1 MAPFYI
7 PCIYIRNMSK
17 ITALFAA
24 LLFVGTLAGAVV
36 AEGEAE
42 GERPDR
48 LARLQEHIE
57 KRLARLADF
66 RERMPDDA
74 DTSRLDA
81 LEERLEVRQ
90 ARLAECAADREA
102 CKAERDAM
110 REERREA
117 TLERMTARTQA
128 ALDRIAECRASEDC
142 PADEDKLAALEER
155 LENRLAK
162 LEACSS
168 GEDECDMPKR
178 PHGRHPYLKE
188 RLRERLQRA

>member
-1 MAPFYI
+1 
-7 PCIYIRNMSK
+7 MSK
-17 ITALFAA
+17 IMALFAA

-36 AEGEAE
+36 AEEETE

-57 KRLARLADF
+57 KRLARLTDF
-66 RERMPDDA
+66 REHMPDDA

-81 LEERLEVRQ
+81 LEAKLEARQ
-90 ARLAECAADREA
+90 AKLAECAADREA
-102 CKAERDAM
+102 CRAERDAK
-110 REERREA
+110 REEHREA
-117 TLERMTARTQA
+117 LLEKVTARTQA

-142 PADEDKLAALEER
+142 PADEEKLAALEER

-168 GEDECDMPKR
+168 GEGECDMPKK
-178 PHGRHPYLKE
+178 PHGRNSHLKDK
-188 RLRERLQRA
+188 LRERFQKA

>member
-7 PCIYIRNMSK
+7 PRIYIMTMSK

-66 RERMPDDA
+66 RENLPDDA

-81 LEERLEVRQ
+81 LKVRLETRQ
-90 ARLAECAADREA
+90 AKLAECAADREA
-102 CKAERDAM
+102 CKAERDAK
-110 REERREA
+110 REEHREA
-117 TLERMTARTQA
+117 TLEKMTARTQA

-142 PADEDKLAALEER
+142 PADDEKLDALKER
-155 LENRLAK
+155 LTERLAK

-168 GEDECDMPKR
+168 GEGECDMPKK
-178 PHGRHPYLKE
+178 PHGRNPHLKDK
-188 RLRERLQRA
+188 LRERLQRA